1 MMIVTKEKAI
11 MSRYGTSIDNW
22 MTGASALPFG
32 VIFHSKVAL
41 LNVHFAASTGP
52 RMALNGRKSYQF
64 ETRDFYINTFF
75 LDGKVSRIV
84 LHKKTGYIDKS
95 TISALLAYG
104 APNPSW
110 GQAYQDP
117 DRNWRW
123 INNSKNL
130 FASFVDNWT
139 TVVLWTK
146 ADRDAIRAA
155 LRG

>member
-1 MMIVTKEKAI
+1 MTMRKTTLLLTVTASLSMVAI
-11 MSRYGTSIDNW
+11 SSQAAIGWNLKKCEQ
-22 MTGASALPFG
+22 AFG
-32 VIFHSKVAL
+32 RP
-41 LNVHFAASTGP
+41 NTGP
-52 RMALNGRKSYQF
+52 RMALNGRKSYEF

-84 LHKKTGYIDKS
+84 FHKKTGYIDKS

-104 APNPSW
+104 APNPLW

-117 DRNWRW
+117 DGNWHW